1 MCGEIG
7 SGFLSP
13 GLTKK
18 EKGLRLF
25 SCIFRLCYYAWRL
38 CFLSAS
44 SDASVFFPFTHV
56 PETTLKPHNFVTLI
70 PFFDPADICL
80 HQFRF
85 AAAPHPCDDLDI
97 PGFSSSFP
105 LKITEEWDI
114 FEMKGKRFPSYFF
127 LFCRCFAVC
136 QKWVRIKMLCNIPA
150 SKQVLHLH
158 PHPVSGMVVMPHK
171 DLLCVF

>member
-25 SCIFRLCYYAWRL
+25 SCIFRLFYYAWRL

-114 FEMKGKRFPSYFF
+114 FEMKEKDFRHISFF
-127 LFCRCFAVC
+127 FAAVLLSA
-136 QKWVRIKMLCNIPA
+136 RSGYA
-150 SKQVLHLH
+150 SKCSATFPL
-158 PHPVSGMVVMPHK
+158 PNRSSICIRIRSPAW
-171 DLLCVF
+171 